1 VRRFI
6 AAHLPNIRDKLLRN
20 EGIKMTVNVK
30 ENDILFKISLFEGL
44 EKVTVNKVTQTREIH
59 ASDGAL
65 LKPNLRNKTSDSWD
79 SPRYYIWSQELEDK
93 YRLQNLQSQL
103 NKKLKG
109 LNVLE
114 LNETSLR
121 SLLKVL
127 DEIHR

>member
-1 VRRFI
+1 MRRFI

>member
-1 VRRFI
+1 
-6 AAHLPNIRDKLLRN
+6 
-20 EGIKMTVNVK
+20 MTVNVK

-114 LNETSLR
+114 LNEASLS

-127 DEIHR
+127 DEMHR